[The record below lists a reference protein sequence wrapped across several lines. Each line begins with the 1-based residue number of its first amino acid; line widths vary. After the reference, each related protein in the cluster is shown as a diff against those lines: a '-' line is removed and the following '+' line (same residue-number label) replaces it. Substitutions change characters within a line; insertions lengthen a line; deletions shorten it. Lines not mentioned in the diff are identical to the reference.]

1 MLKQHWKASNVIVQA
16 NHHGPEKHGRGCR
29 TWLENRLQNIAR
41 MTRKPLLEVTHA
53 KPHAFVCIHGNV
65 TGNPWKSIEIS
76 YESVQSLDT
85 VQFVRLSKSEPSRPS
100 FEVRLVQ
107 RLDRW
112 LSLGQGQLTWKS
124 KEPLRN
130 RFGTALERG
139 WNRTNRLAFW
149 LFRFLFPA
157 AGPQRGQNL
166 GQEMP
171 RCSWSRCRQP
181 EPWTSSSVSNRTW
194 PCPQT
199 RQTRSLPNV
208 TMTEWLCINMCKWY
222 VTL

>member
-16 NHHGPEKHGRGCR
+16 NHHGPEKHGRGFR

-41 MTRKPLLEVTHA
+41 MTRKPLVEVTHA
-53 KPHAFVCIHGNV
+53 KPHAFVCIHGKV

-112 LSLGQGQLTWKS
+112 LSLGQGQLTWKA

-139 WNRTNRLAFW
+139 LERNESPCLLAFSVPFPGS
-149 LFRFLFPA
+149 LTATGAEFGSRDAQVQLEQVPA
-157 AGPQRGQNL
+157 AWALNHLLLSQTGPGHVLKRRKPG
-166 GQEMP
+166 
-171 RCSWSRCRQP
+171 RCRMSQ
-181 EPWTSSSVSNRTW
+181 W
-194 PCPQT
+194 PNGC
-199 RQTRSLPNV
+199 V
-208 TMTEWLCINMCKWY
+208 
-222 VTL
+222 